1 LRSATAARDLLYL
14 IGRQR
19 EEFAR
24 AARRKQTRQ
33 FMFEHPCAMGAKRA
47 FAKGALGVEMGDRK
61 GQQAFAQPV
70 RHRDGIE
77 H

>member
-1 LRSATAARDLLYL
+1 MRN
-14 IGRQR
+14 
-19 EEFAR
+19 
-24 AARRKQTRQ
+24 
-33 FMFEHPCAMGAKRA
+33 GAKRA
-47 FAKGALGVEMGDRK
+47 FVKGALGVEMGDRK